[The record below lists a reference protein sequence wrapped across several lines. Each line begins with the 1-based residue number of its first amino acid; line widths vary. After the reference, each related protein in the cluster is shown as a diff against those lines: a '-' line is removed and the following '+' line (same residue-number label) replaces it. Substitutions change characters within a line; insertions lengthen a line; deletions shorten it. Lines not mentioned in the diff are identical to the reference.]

1 VNCSACSFSNRE
13 DARYCTRCGTPLFL
27 LCVKCSAPAQDGDL
41 FCGDCGSRLIHIAAG
56 APLPVLAGTKPG
68 PAPGAKRAEAP
79 AAAAQFESERKNVT
93 VLFADIAGFTA
104 MSEKLDPEDVTN
116 LMNGCLRMLAD
127 VVVRYEGYVD
137 KFIGD
142 CVMAIFGAPIAHEN
156 HPELAVRAAL
166 AMHKEMEDY
175 NKKLPTKI
183 DKKLALHTG
192 INSGMVIAG
201 GVGSDKK
208 MEYTVMGD
216 TVNLASRLESI
227 AKDGQIFVSGYTYNL
242 TRHLFEFLHHD
253 PIKVKGKQ
261 APVAVYEVLK
271 AKNLT
276 GQDIKTSDATP
287 PLVGRSS
294 EIDILQKCARALM
307 AGHGQAVF
315 LISEPGIGK
324 SRVQLELKNRFKPGE
339 IQVIEGTCRSFSRS
353 TSYAVFGE
361 IFRQLLTIDADDL
374 DEAMRDKLV
383 KNLPLLLKL
392 DPEAL
397 TPEMREAIVHIGSIL
412 GLQLAEEFD
421 VAVDQMEAQEIKAS
435 IFRSVAWF
443 YRQLARQKPLML
455 VLENLHHADT
465 TSIELIAYLFDAV
478 RQDPVM
484 LVLLMRP
491 MRDHPSA
498 KLPPIAKKVLDDRS
512 TEISFSRLSDP
523 ECDQLLRHLLKV
535 ERVPDAIL
543 AMVRSRADGN
553 PLYIEE
559 IARNLVDDGIVARTD
574 EGGPGGGLRIVRD
587 LDQVSIPGSI
597 QGLVMARIDKLPAA
611 LKDVLQIAAV
621 LGPTFKHELL
631 KRVAKADDLEPRL
644 AQLIELGIVFESKSF
659 PEIEYSFRNVL
670 TQEAIYSTLLLKR
683 QKELHA
689 QIAKEIETLYASRL
703 DDQVELLAQHYV
715 GAADFAKAY
724 DYLVKS
730 GLKAKAAYSNQDAA
744 RYFADALEQAE
755 HLPARPADLG
765 EIRIAL
771 SEVQELQGDMETAI
785 QTLQDAAALIEDE
798 VRKADVLRNIGRIEE
813 KRGSAKKAGEIYAS
827 ALEILRN
834 HPDAVE
840 TGMLYMNQ
848 SWVMNRMRQ
857 YDAAIDTAMKAVK
870 IFEAHDAADKI
881 AYAYNNLGVIYEHKG
896 EFDKAFEYSK
906 KSLDLFTAQGNKR
919 QTGNLLLSLGYLY
932 NKQKDLDVAL
942 DYFEQSFQTMDR
954 IGNRFGAGTAL
965 MSKGR
970 CYVDL
975 NKLDEA
981 EGSLAQALRIH
992 RELDLK
998 RKIVANELALGNV
1011 LLRKNDLAGARKHA
1025 DSAYAL
1031 AEQENYASD
1040 LARACRLEADL
1051 LAREGG
1057 DPAPRLREAIA
1068 ILEGIGRADEAA
1080 QIAKQ
1085 LSRYASAAK

>member
-1 VNCSACSFSNRE
+1 MNCSACSFSNRE
-13 DARYCTRCGTPLFL
+13 GVHYCTRCGTPLVL
-27 LCVKCSAPAQDGDL
+27 VCLRCHTPAQEGDQ
-41 FCGDCGSRLIHIAAG
+41 FCGACGNRMIQLAG
-56 APLPVLAGTKPG
+56 SAPLPVLAPALAAPAIAAPAPG
-68 PAPGAKRAEAP
+68 PAAAP
-79 AAAAQFESERKNVT
+79 FESERKNVT

-166 AMHKEMEDY
+166 AMHKEMEEY
-175 NKKLPTKI
+175 NKKLPAKI

-201 GVGSDKK
+201 GVGSDMK

-242 TRHLFEFLHHD
+242 TRNLFEFLRHE

-271 AKNLT
+271 AKT
-276 GQDIKTSDATP
+276 QAAQDVKTSDTAP

-339 IQVIEGTCRSFSRS
+339 IQIIEGTCRSFSRS

-361 IFRQLLTIDADDL
+361 IFKQLFTIDADDL
-374 DEAMRDKLV
+374 SEAVRDKLV

-392 DPEAL
+392 DAEAL
-397 TPEMREAIVHIGSIL
+397 TPEAREAIVHIGSIL
-412 GLQLAEEFD
+412 GLQLGDEYD

-443 YRQLARQKPLML
+443 YRQLAKHKPLML

-465 TSIELIAYLFDAV
+465 TSIELIAFLFEAV

-491 MRDHPSA
+491 MREHPSA
-498 KLPPIAKKVLDDRS
+498 KLPPIAKKVLDDRA

-535 ERVPDAIL
+535 ERVPTAIL

-559 IARNLVDDGIVARTD
+559 IARSLLDDGIVARGD
-574 EGGPGGGLRIVRD
+574 DGSLRLIRD
-587 LDQVSIPGSI
+587 LDQVAIPGSI

-631 KRVAKADDLEPRL
+631 KRVAKADDLEARL

-689 QIAKEIETLYASRL
+689 QIAAEIEALYASRL
-703 DDQVELLAQHYV
+703 DDQVELLAQHYD
-715 GAADFAKAY
+715 GAADYPRAY
-724 DYLVKS
+724 AYLVKS
-730 GLKAKAAYSNQDAA
+730 GMKAKAAYSNQDAA
-744 RYFADALEQAE
+744 SYFIHAIEIAE
-755 HLPARPADLG
+755 RMERPADLAAV
-765 EIRIAL
+765 RIAL
-771 SEVQELQGDMETAI
+771 SEVQELQGDMEAAI
-785 QTLQDAAALIEDE
+785 GTLQAATELIGDE
-798 VRKADVLRNIGRIEE
+798 VRRADVLRNIGRIEE
-813 KRGSAKKAGEIYAS
+813 KRGSAMKASEMYGA

-848 SWVMNRMRQ
+848 SWVMNRMRR
-857 YDAAIDTAMKAVK
+857 YDLAIETAMKAVK
-870 IFEAHDAADKI
+870 IFEAHHAVDKI
-881 AYAYNNLGVIYEHKG
+881 AYAFNNLGVIYEHKG
-896 EFDKAFEYSK
+896 DFDKAYEFNK
-906 KSLDLFTAQGNKR
+906 KSLDLFAEQGNKR
-919 QTGNLLLSLGYLY
+919 QMGNLFLSLGYLY
-932 NKQKDLDVAL
+932 NKKKELDVAL
-942 DYFEQSFQTMDR
+942 DFFEQSFQTMDR

-975 NKLDEA
+975 NRLDDAEA
-981 EGSLAQALRIH
+981 TLAQALRIH

-998 RKIVANELALGNV
+998 RKVVANELALGNV
-1011 LLRKNDLAGARKHA
+1011 LLRKNDLMGARKHA
-1025 DSAYAL
+1025 EGAYAL
-1031 AEQENYASD
+1031 AEQESYASD
-1040 LARACRLEADL
+1040 QARACRLQADL
-1051 LAREGG
+1051 AHREGG
-1057 DPAPRLREAIA
+1057 DPTPKLREAIGL
-1068 ILEGIGRADEAA
+1068 LEGIGRAEEAA

-1085 LSRYASAAK
+1085 LARYASAAK